1 MNRIDF
7 QELAEI
13 RIAEAEALLAQAK
26 YDGAYYLAGY
36 AVECALKACI
46 ARQTNQH
53 DFPPKPESVRKYYSH
68 KIDEFLDTTGLKPMR
83 NATASTDANF
93 NANWLTATEWS
104 EQSRY
109 DRKSRADAED
119 LIAAITDANH
129 GVLPWIKRYW

>member
-1 MNRIDF
+1 MNRINF

-13 RIAEAEALLAQAK
+13 RIAEAEALLNQGK

-68 KIDEFLDTTGLKPMR
+68 KLDELLDTAGLKPMR
-83 NATASTDANF
+83 IAEALANANF
-93 NANWLTATEWS
+93 NANWLSAIEWS

-109 DRKSRADAED
+109 DRMSQAEAED

-129 GVLPWIKRYW
+129 GVLPWIKRY